1 MSHSGRESALPVEKQ
16 NKYVLKVGS
25 AKMGAKG
32 WAVRVEDEFCTLG
45 GIQVGRVELESTLPD
60 ALTGLI

>member
-1 MSHSGRESALPVEKQ
+1 
-16 NKYVLKVGS
+16 
-25 AKMGAKG
+25 MGAKG